1 VTELMWATVKSM
13 SIAAEDLFIVGGDLN
28 SSETFDYLWRGGPRG
43 NREIMDRMNALGFY
57 DCLRMFKGQLTPTFR
72 HSGKS
77 FVHQLD
83 HLYVT
88 PRLLSRL
95 TRCDVGSAERVW
107 GSKPTLS
114 DHLPIVADF
123 LLPHRLGA
131 DAVGG

>member
-1 VTELMWATVKSM
+1 MWATLKSM
-13 SIAAEDLFIVGGDLN
+13 DISTEEQFIVAGDLN

-57 DCLRMFKGQLTPTFR
+57 DCLRMYKGQLTPTFR
-72 HSGKS
+72 HSRKS

-83 HLYVT
+83 HFYVT

-95 TRCDVGSAERVW
+95 TRCDVGSAERVF
-107 GSKPTLS
+107 GSTLTLS

-123 LLPHRLGA
+123 VLPDRSGA
-131 DAVGG
+131 DAIGR